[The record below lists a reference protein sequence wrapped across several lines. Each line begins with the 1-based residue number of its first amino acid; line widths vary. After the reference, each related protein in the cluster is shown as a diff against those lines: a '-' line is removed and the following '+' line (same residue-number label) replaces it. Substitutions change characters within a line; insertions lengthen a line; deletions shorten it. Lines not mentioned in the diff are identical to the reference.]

1 MAITDE
7 NNGLV
12 MPVQPLYGGGYGNNG
27 GLFGG
32 TGDSW
37 LGILFLIALLNGGW
51 GGSASSGASEAT
63 AFNSTIA
70 SAKSQTRR

>member
-7 NNGLV
+7 NLNTTML
-12 MPVQPLYGGGYGNNG
+12 VQPSGVCNNGGCG

-32 TGDSW
+32 GDSW

-51 GGSASSGASEAT
+51 GFTFQYGQ
-63 AFNSTIA
+63 I
-70 SAKSQTRR
+70 